1 MIRAGFV
8 CLPGKLPQSIRY
20 TGQPVLRLAR
30 KLAWELVE
38 KCKRKDKMQ
47 EKKLFVSV
55 LVTMERLKVAL
66 GPGEVQL
73 DCMTYRVEF
82 FQKKKKTTGA

>member
-1 MIRAGFV
+1 M
-8 CLPGKLPQSIRY
+8 K
-20 TGQPVLRLAR
+20 
-30 KLAWELVE
+30 
-38 KCKRKDKMQ
+38 
-47 EKKLFVSV
+47 EKKFFVSV

-66 GPGEVQL
+66 GPGEVSL